1 MVRFAS
7 SAPAPSGLN
16 ASRQEVWKEH
26 HLLHH
31 ISYLIVLSGCNRLCF
46 TNAPTAQ
53 STRKLIPDRLA
64 VTSPSAQ
71 VLLSWL
77 PLHELAH
84 DEDHARGSEEEP
96 RVNRTAEGNAGDEPR
111 RRQPIQEEVAHTKQ
125 SGASLSR
132 SRSPDTNIDAL
143 LPLRE
148 CSASGR
154 SSATRPAVTS
164 PRPASVSPDSMR

>member
-31 ISYLIVLSGCNRLCF
+31 ISYLIVLSGWNRLCF

-71 VLLSWL
+71 VLLSC
-77 PLHELAH
+77 
-84 DEDHARGSEEEP
+84 
-96 RVNRTAEGNAGDEPR
+96 
-111 RRQPIQEEVAHTKQ
+111 
-125 SGASLSR
+125 
-132 SRSPDTNIDAL
+132 

-164 PRPASVSPDSMR
+164 PRQASVSPDSMR